1 MTDLMR
7 KVHRERVMTQ
17 FHLNCIKN
25 NEQMSFKPDF
35 PTLLS
40 KKFSSLEEEPEL
52 KAEEAYQAV
61 NNDIASKYGTE

>member
-1 MTDLMR
+1 
-7 KVHRERVMTQ
+7 MTQ

-25 NEQMSFKPDF
+25 NDQVNFKPDF

-40 KKFSSLEEEPEL
+40 KKFSSMEEEPEL

-61 NNDIASKYGTE
+61 DTVNKYGTE